1 MSKKGDENIHQLH
14 EELSEILVRECTV
27 VRHNEGLKKA
37 IEGIKRIRERYK
49 NIKLDDTSNDL
60 NQTFIFANQFKGML
74 EIALVIAKGAL
85 LRDESRGGH
94 FKPDYP
100 ERDDHNFLKHT
111 IAAYDPDKSEP
122 VMSFRDVD
130 VRYFSVAKRDYK
142 KKVTLESLDLSKIP
156 THLPAYV

>member
-1 MSKKGDENIHQLH
+1 
-14 EELSEILVRECTV
+14 VRQ
-27 VRHNEGLKKA
+27 NEGLKKA

-111 IAAYDPDKSEP
+111 IAAYDPDESEP